1 MLVVS
6 CVFSKYGSQRCKF
19 VLIKLFL
26 EGVGGSTC
34 SRVTCNRWCN
44 SRSVIFCSGDK
55 LLCSDN
61 DSGSLVQSSSVLCG
75 SFFYRRHVF
84 CFEIHWQLTKAHGKG
99 CLEMIRHPW
108 CDGYLSGGCLE
119 MIGHPWCD
127 GYLSFRVG
135 LNWWSSTWVVND
147 STVRRTWKWSFMNG
161 LKCRRLVSEGWDLCI
176 CVLWDCVKKMTEFLK
191 SNNPTHDNPALL
203 IVWHLRN
210 VVSGLTVLLC
220 ITWCT
225 CWFCELILCYLDL
238 LSPLSD
244 YNGFKKP
251 KDG

>member
-108 CDGYLSGGCLE
+108 CDGYLSVGYLE
-119 MIGHPWCD
+119 MVGHPWCD
-127 GYLSFRVG
+127 GYLSGRVFGNGRTSMMWWVLECRLFGNDQTSMMWWVLEWRLFGNDRTSMMWWLLEFQSWFELVKQHLGGQWFHSKEDVEMVIHEWFKMQKTGFWRVG
-135 LNWWSSTWVVND
+135 
-147 STVRRTWKWSFMNG
+147 FMHLCALG
-161 LKCRRLVSEGWDLCI
+161 LC
-176 CVLWDCVKKMTEFLK
+176 
-191 SNNPTHDNPALL
+191 
-203 IVWHLRN
+203 
-210 VVSGLTVLLC
+210 
-220 ITWCT
+220 
-225 CWFCELILCYLDL
+225 
-238 LSPLSD
+238 
-244 YNGFKKP
+244 
-251 KDG
+251 